1 MESAPSYFLS
11 DLGVPCLEVTG
22 DRWRRR
28 PST

>member
-11 DLGVPCLEVTG
+11 GLGVLRLEVAG
-22 DRWRRR
+22 DQWRRR